1 MEAGF
6 WGAMKNIIHINRSA
20 LICAT
25 EVALECLYNTYTIVV
40 DALIQSESQAKV
52 ILELQYAG
60 VDTFWDFTVKENC
73 TAQEFKIFVQKQLDG
88 MENAIYELHKNS
100 SI

>member
-6 WGAMKNIIHINRSA
+6 CGAMRNIIHINRSA

-40 DALIQSESQAKV
+40 DCLIQSEFQAKV

-73 TAQEFKIFVQKQLDG
+73 TVLEFKNLVQEQLYG
-88 MENAIYELHKNS
+88 MENAIDELHKNS